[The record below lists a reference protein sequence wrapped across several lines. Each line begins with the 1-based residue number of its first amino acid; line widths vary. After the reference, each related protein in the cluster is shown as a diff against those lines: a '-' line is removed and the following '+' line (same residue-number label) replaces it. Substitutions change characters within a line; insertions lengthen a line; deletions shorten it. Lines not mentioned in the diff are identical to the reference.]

1 MLKDLLIFSHPERS
15 AASSLTD
22 LPSDVQA
29 AESESLGS
37 SYDADLTDAC
47 KRNAQRVGVWFAR
60 ENLVPDEVRCVPTLA
75 SRTAAQKSCKAAG
88 LNEDIV
94 QDDDQLSRFD
104 ESLFSNLAADLHA
117 ETACLLI
124 AVGASVAQRLC
135 QNVTGMRGDAERDE
149 AELGALHEMDRVL
162 HIKIAGNGP
171 GADSQTTTGACGRLV
186 QAIDPSA
193 LPKRFPF
200 PDINGSER
208 RRRPAYYYRQSAV
221 IPYRIRDHKL
231 EILVIS
237 TSKRK
242 RWGVPK
248 GIHDP
253 GKTAQASAA
262 NEAMEEAGVLGK
274 VMDAEV
280 GRYSYAKW
288 GATCTVHVYP
298 MEVSAVLPPD
308 RWPESHRGRE
318 WLSATAAADRV
329 HQDELKHMIRLL
341 QEKITEQHRDGRLD
355 V

>member
-1 MLKDLLIFSHPERS
+1 MLKDLLIFSHPKRS
-15 AASSLTD
+15 AAPAFTD
-22 LPSDVQA
+22 MPSDVQA
-29 AESESLGS
+29 VEPGS
-37 SYDADLTDAC
+37 RFSSNDADLTDAC

-60 ENLVPDEVRCVPTLA
+60 ENLVPDEVRCAPTLA

-104 ESLFSNLAADLHA
+104 ESLLSNLVADLHA

-124 AVGASVAQRLC
+124 AVGASFAQQLC
-135 QNVTGMRGDAERDE
+135 HHVTGIRGYAEQDE
-149 AELGALHEMDRVL
+149 AELGTLHEADRVL
-162 HIKIAGNGP
+162 HIKIPDNRP
-171 GADSQTTTGACGRLV
+171 GADSQMTTGACGCLV
-186 QAIDPSA
+186 QAIDPST

-262 NEAMEEAGVLGK
+262 NEAMEEAGVLGN
-274 VMDAEV
+274 VLDVEV

-298 MEVSAVLPPD
+298 MEVTAVLPPD

-341 QEKITEQHRDGRLD
+341 SGTITEQHQDGRLD